1 MDNFAKVKYIC
12 PKCLYYINGKC
23 EHPGLCVNF
32 NRFKQD
38 KMAYAAEIKA
48 LKAEIKKLKK
58 EIDNLKKQIGGEQNA
73 D

>member
-23 EHPGLCVNF
+23 EYPDVCCNF

-38 KMAYAAEIKA
+38 NTAEIKA
-48 LKAEIKKLKK
+48 LKAEIKMLKK
-58 EIDNLKKQIGGEQNA
+58 EIDNLKK
-73 D
+73 